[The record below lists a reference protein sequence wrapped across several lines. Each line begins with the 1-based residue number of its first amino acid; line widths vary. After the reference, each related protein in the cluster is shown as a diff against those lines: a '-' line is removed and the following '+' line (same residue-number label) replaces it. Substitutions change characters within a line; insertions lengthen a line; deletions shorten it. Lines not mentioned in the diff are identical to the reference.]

1 MRAELSSTIRS
12 GERRRDDD
20 EGVGGGQ
27 DQTRGNKTGV
37 FLCMT
42 FRREGE
48 AGRVSKPGRGRD
60 YVSSKSGSFVVSSLA
75 TPARA
80 ISWSEFTGSPNSE
93 TLRRPDTRNSMI

>member
-27 DQTRGNKTGV
+27 DQTRGNKTEV

-60 YVSSKSGSFVVSSLA
+60 YVSSKSGSFVVSRPGD
-75 TPARA
+75 TC
-80 ISWSEFTGSPNSE
+80 TGH
-93 TLRRPDTRNSMI
+93 LVV